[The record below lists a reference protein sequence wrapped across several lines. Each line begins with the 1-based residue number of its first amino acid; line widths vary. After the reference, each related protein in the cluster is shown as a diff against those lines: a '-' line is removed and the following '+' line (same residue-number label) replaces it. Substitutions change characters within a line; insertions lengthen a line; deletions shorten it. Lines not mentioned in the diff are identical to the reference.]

1 MTIDHIDHI
10 VLTVKNI
17 EETIKFYTEILGM
30 KAVTFGTDRKALTF
44 GNQKINL
51 HEKGKEFMPKANFP
65 TCGSGDLCF
74 IVLTKIELVKL
85 EIENKGVEI
94 VEGVVERTGALGR
107 IKSIY
112 LRDPDMNL
120 IELSNYI

>member
-65 TCGSGDLCF
+65 TCGSSDLCF

-85 EIENKGVEI
+85 EIENKGVKI